1 VGESAAMANGDYCSF
16 MKAVE
21 HLGDRWSLVIVRDLF
36 RAGPLGF
43 NSLASGLPGISR
55 SVLAARL
62 RKLQDLGIVERADDG
77 RTYRLAYA
85 GRAMEPI
92 LQALRTWSERFVPE
106 DPAMVERDPDI
117 VLMWLAR
124 RIDPTAVPAERSV
137 IELDLRG
144 AAEAKRSWLVVERGQ
159 AVSVCVADPSL
170 ATDRYV
176 FVSSD
181 VHAIDRVARGLRPW
195 RAEVADGSIEVA
207 GNPSLVRAIGSWLR
221 PRPELAPAP
230 APATS

>member
-1 VGESAAMANGDYCSF
+1 MANGDYCSF

-36 RAGPLGF
+36 LRGPLGF
-43 NSLASGLPGISR
+43 NALAAGLPGISR

-62 RKLQDLGIVERADDG
+62 QKLHDLGIVERADDG
-77 RTYRLAYA
+77 RAYRLAYA

-92 LQALRTWSERFVPE
+92 LQALRAWSERFVPE

-124 RIDPTAVPAERSV
+124 RIDPAAVPDARSV

-144 AAEAKRSWLVVERGQ
+144 AGQATRSWLVVERGQ
-159 AVSVCVADPSL
+159 PVSVCIEDPAL
-170 ATDRYV
+170 AAERYV

-181 VHAIDRVARGLRPW
+181 VRTIDRVARGLRSW
-195 RAEVADGSIEVA
+195 RAEVDEGSIEVA
-207 GNPSLVRAIGSWLR
+207 GEPTLVRSLGSWLGG
-221 PRPELAPAP
+221 PTEPVAAAP
-230 APATS
+230 